1 MQHHFDGL
9 LSHFLTSTIVQ
20 QVLDEIPEGLPE
32 E

>member
-1 MQHHFDGL
+1 MQHHFVGL
-9 LSHFLTSTIVQ
+9 LSHFLTSAIVQ